1 MTTPDWLAEH
11 DAALRPGVGV
21 GTWLVM
27 VGGEP
32 FYRLTVAPA
41 KNEFTCDVV
50 QSNNGQRRDRGGT
63 AATAAAAL
71 QSGLD
76 DLRAALGW

>member
-1 MTTPDWLAEH
+1 MTTPDWLTEH
-11 DAALRPGVGV
+11 GADLRPGVGV
-21 GTWLVM
+21 GTWLVII
-27 VGGEP
+27 GGEP

-50 QSNNGQRRDRGGT
+50 QSNNSQRHDRGGT
-63 AATAAAAL
+63 AATPEAAL
-71 QSGLD
+71 QRGLD